1 MKPYWERQEAIEKL
15 ETAVE
20 ELRDKIGWRKMKA
33 ILEFNLP
40 ADKEEFDV
48 ASRGMDWAL
57 VVWDIDQLLRKKLKY
72 GTLLPNTTAELEEIR
87 DTLNEMLADRGL
99 TYPS

>member
-15 ETAVE
+15 ETEVE

-40 ADKEEFDV
+40 ENEEQFN
-48 ASRGMDWAL
+48 AANKGMDWAL
-57 VVWDIDQLLRKKLKY
+57 LVWHIDQFIQNKIKYEQDRDGVLQLVRNELNFQMEEKGLKY
-72 GTLLPNTTAELEEIR
+72 
-87 DTLNEMLADRGL
+87 
-99 TYPS
+99 PS

>member
-1 MKPYWERQEAIEKL
+1 
-15 ETAVE
+15 
-20 ELRDKIGWRKMKA
+20 MKA

-40 ADKEEFDV
+40 EDKEEFDT
-48 ASRGMDWAL
+48 ASKGMDWAL

-72 GTLLPNTTAELEEIR
+72 GNLLPNTTAELEEIR